1 MADET
6 PARNGDPAGPSA
18 SGSPSATG
26 SPGMPGSPGTRGDAG
41 AAATPQASG
50 SAFEGPNP
58 STPGNPLGLSFS
70 TAPRPG
76 LPPRWATGSRD
87 LSAFDGLGFAA
98 RMARLAVVVILLVGA
113 VLIAVVTVSGVGPP
127 SKDDLI
133 RQAGLLDKK
142 QLLVGVKDDQ
152 PGLSLQD
159 PKTGVYTGFDV
170 EIAKLVAAEL
180 GFVPDDV
187 RFLTI
192 ESEDRAR
199 RQALDTTTNKMVTVD
214 LVVATFSITAERKK
228 DPDVLFSAPYLRTE
242 QTVLTR
248 RTKQKIEALSDL
260 ANQTVCTLN
269 TTTSMLALQAA
280 DDRPVGRNK
289 ISECVDGLRHG
300 TYDAVSTD
308 AAILAGFNYE
318 YPKELQLHDIGLEAS
333 EDYGI
338 NVGPNPALQTL
349 VNLAL
354 YKSLND
360 PADRRWENA
369 YDTYLLT
376 EQSYAR
382 PQQVAVSRQPMVAK
396 PRVRTWP
403 WEE

>member
-6 PARNGDPAGPSA
+6 PAQDGDPANLG
-18 SGSPSATG
+18 T
-26 SPGMPGSPGTRGDAG
+26 PGSPG
-41 AAATPQASG
+41 PSG
-50 SAFEGPNP
+50 SAAENRNP
-58 STPGNPLGLSFS
+58 STPNNPLGLSF
-70 TAPRPG
+70 TTGPRPG

-113 VLIAVVTVSGVGPP
+113 VLIGVVTVSGVGPP

-133 RQAGLLDKK
+133 RRAGLLDKK

-152 PGLSLQD
+152 PGLSLRD
-159 PKTGVYTGFDV
+159 PNTGRYTGFDV
-170 EIAKLVAAEL
+170 EIAYLVAAEL
-180 GFVPDDV
+180 GFGPDDV

-199 RQALDTTTNKMVTVD
+199 RQAVDPTTHKTVTVD

-242 QTVLTR
+242 QSVLTKR
-248 RTKQKIEALSDL
+248 PSKEIEALSDL
-260 ANQTVCTLN
+260 ANETVCTLN

-280 DDRPVGRNK
+280 GDRPVGRNK
-289 ISECVDGLRHG
+289 ISECVEGLRHG

-360 PADRRWENA
+360 PGDRRWENA
-369 YDTYLLT
+369 YDTYLRI
-376 EQSYAR
+376 EQKDAEA
-382 PQQVAVSRQPMVAK
+382 QQVAVSRQPMVAK
-396 PRVRTWP
+396 PKVRTWP